1 MMSAAVLRKE
11 GLMNG
16 KSGILKLSAA
26 MLIFGSIG
34 IFVRHI
40 PLPSGAVAA
49 ARGVIGTL
57 FLLVLLAV
65 KQHSLSRDVKSKLPL
80 LCISGVC
87 IGINWILLFEAYR
100 YTTVAAA
107 TLCYYMA
114 PVLVISAS
122 PLILK
127 ERLTLRKIVCGL
139 AAVLGMVFV
148 SGILSDGLNGGSDMR
163 GIAFGLSAAAVYA
176 AVVLMNKRAGDIPA
190 FDMTVVQLGS
200 AAVVLVPY
208 TLLKED
214 ISSEMLSIK
223 TVLLL
228 LAVGIIHTGFAYAL
242 YFSAIKELKAQT
254 AAIFSYLDPLVAVL
268 LSALLLKENMGVD
281 IIIGGVL
288 IIGSAVISEI
298 SSKKEAEIN

>member
-1 MMSAAVLRKE
+1 
-11 GLMNG
+11 MNG

-34 IFVRHI
+34 IFVRYI
-40 PLPSGAVAA
+40 SLPSGAVAA

-57 FLLVLLAV
+57 FLAALAAV
-65 KQHSLSRDVKSKLPL
+65 KRQKLSSEIRSKLPL

-87 IGINWILLFEAYR
+87 IGVNWILLFEAYR

-114 PVLVISAS
+114 PVLVIAAS
-122 PLILK
+122 PIVLR
-127 ERLTLRKIVCGL
+127 ERLTFRKIACAL

-148 SGILSDGLNGGSDMR
+148 SGILSDGLSGGSDMK

-208 TLLKED
+208 TLLTED

-223 TVLLL
+223 MVLLL
-228 LAVGIIHTGFAYAL
+228 FVVGIVHTGFAYAL

-254 AAIFSYLDPLVAVL
+254 AAIFSYIDPLTAVL
-268 LSALLLKENMGVD
+268 LSAVLLKEPLGID

-298 SSKKEAEIN
+298 TGKKETENN

>member
-1 MMSAAVLRKE
+1 
-11 GLMNG
+11 MNG

-26 MLIFGSIG
+26 MIIFGSIG
-34 IFVRHI
+34 IFVRYI
-40 PLPSGAVAA
+40 SLPSGTVAA
-49 ARGVIGTL
+49 VRGVIGTL
-57 FLLVLLAV
+57 FLVLVTV
-65 KQHSLSRDVKSKLPL
+65 KQHNLSSELKSKLPL

-87 IGINWILLFEAYR
+87 IGVNWILLFEAYR

-114 PVLVISAS
+114 PVLVIAAS
-122 PLILK
+122 PIVLR
-127 ERLTLRKIVCGL
+127 ERLTFGKIACAL

-148 SGILSDGLNGGSDMR
+148 SGVMSDGLSGGSDMR

-208 TLLKED
+208 TLLTED
-214 ISSEMLSIK
+214 ISSEMVNVK

-228 LAVGIIHTGFAYAL
+228 FVVGIVHTGFAYAL

-254 AAIFSYLDPLVAVL
+254 AAIFSYIDPLTAVL
-268 LSALLLKENMGVD
+268 LSAVLLKEPLGID

-288 IIGSAVISEI
+288 IIGSAVFSEFVG
-298 SSKKEAEIN
+298 

>member
-1 MMSAAVLRKE
+1 M
-11 GLMNG
+11 
-16 KSGILKLSAA
+16 I
-26 MLIFGSIG
+26 IFGSIG
-34 IFVRHI
+34 IFVRYI
-40 PLPSGAVAA
+40 SLPSGTVAA
-49 ARGVIGTL
+49 VRGVIGTL
-57 FLLVLLAV
+57 FLVLVTV
-65 KQHSLSRDVKSKLPL
+65 KQHNLSSELKSKLPL

-87 IGINWILLFEAYR
+87 IGVNWILLFEAYR

-114 PVLVISAS
+114 PVLVIAAS
-122 PLILK
+122 PIVLR
-127 ERLTLRKIVCGL
+127 ERLTFGKIACAL

-148 SGILSDGLNGGSDMR
+148 SGVMSDGLSGGSDMR

-208 TLLKED
+208 TLLTED
-214 ISSEMLSIK
+214 ISSEMVNVK

-228 LAVGIIHTGFAYAL
+228 FVVGIVHTGFAYAL

-254 AAIFSYLDPLVAVL
+254 AAIFSYIDPLTAVL
-268 LSALLLKENMGVD
+268 LSAVLLKEPLGID

-288 IIGSAVISEI
+288 IIGSAVFSEFVG
-298 SSKKEAEIN
+298 

>member
-1 MMSAAVLRKE
+1 MKVKL
-11 GLMNG
+11 
-16 KSGILKLSAA
+16 GILKLSAA

-34 IFVRHI
+34 IFVRYI
-40 PLPSGAVAA
+40 SLPSGAVAA

-57 FLLVLLAV
+57 FLTVLAAL
-65 KQHSLSRDVKSKLPL
+65 KRRKLSPEIKSKLPL

-87 IGINWILLFEAYR
+87 IGVNWILLFEAYR

-114 PVLVISAS
+114 PVLVIAAS
-122 PLILK
+122 PIVLR
-127 ERLTLRKIVCGL
+127 ERLTFGKIVCAL

-148 SGILSDGLNGGSDMR
+148 SGILSDGLSGGSDMR

-176 AVVLMNKRAGDIPA
+176 SVVLMNKRAGDIPA

-208 TLLKED
+208 TLLTED
-214 ISSEMLSIK
+214 ISLEMLSVK
-223 TVLLL
+223 TVLMLL
-228 LAVGIIHTGFAYAL
+228 MVGIVHTGFAYAL

-254 AAIFSYLDPLVAVL
+254 AAIFSYIDPLTAVL
-268 LSALLLKENMGVD
+268 LSAVLLKEPLGAD
-281 IIIGGVL
+281 IIIGGIL
-288 IIGSAVISEI
+288 IIGSAVISEL
-298 SSKKEAEIN
+298 SVKRETENN

>member
-1 MMSAAVLRKE
+1 
-11 GLMNG
+11 MNG

-26 MLIFGSIG
+26 MIIFGSIG
-34 IFVRHI
+34 IFVRYI
-40 PLPSGAVAA
+40 SLPSGTVAA
-49 ARGVIGTL
+49 VRGVIGTL
-57 FLLVLLAV
+57 FLVLVTV
-65 KQHSLSRDVKSKLPL
+65 KQHNLSSELKSKLPL

-87 IGINWILLFEAYR
+87 IGVNWILLFEAYR

-114 PVLVISAS
+114 PVLVIAAS
-122 PLILK
+122 PIVLR
-127 ERLTLRKIVCGL
+127 ERLTFGKIACAL

-148 SGILSDGLNGGSDMR
+148 SGVMSDGLSGGSDMR

-208 TLLKED
+208 TLLTED
-214 ISSEMLSIK
+214 ISSEMVNVK

-228 LAVGIIHTGFAYAL
+228 FVVGIVHTGFAYAL

-254 AAIFSYLDPLVAVL
+254 AAIFSYIDPLTAVL
-268 LSALLLKENMGVD
+268 LSAVLLKEPLGID

-288 IIGSAVISEI
+288 IIGSAVISEFVG
-298 SSKKEAEIN
+298 

>member
-1 MMSAAVLRKE
+1 
-11 GLMNG
+11 MNG
-16 KSGILKLSAA
+16 KLGILKLSAA
-26 MLIFGSIG
+26 MLIFGSVG
-34 IFVRHI
+34 IFVRYI
-40 PLPSGAVAA
+40 SLPSGAVAA

-57 FLLVLLAV
+57 FLAVLAV
-65 KQHSLSRDVKSKLPL
+65 VRRQKLSSAIRQKLPL

-87 IGINWILLFEAYR
+87 IGVNWILLFEAYR

-114 PVLVISAS
+114 PVPVIAAS
-122 PLILK
+122 PIVLG
-127 ERLTLRKIVCGL
+127 ERLDFGKIACAL

-148 SGILSDGLNGGSDMR
+148 SGVLSDGLSGGSDMK
-163 GIAFGLSAAAVYA
+163 GIAVGLSAAAVYA

-208 TLLKED
+208 TLLTED
-214 ISSEMLSIK
+214 ISLEMLSVRAII
-223 TVLLL
+223 LLIT
-228 LAVGIIHTGFAYAL
+228 VGIIHTGFAYAL

-254 AAIFSYLDPLVAVL
+254 AAIFSYIDPLVAVL
-268 LSALLLKENMGVD
+268 LSTLLLKEPLGIE

-288 IIGSAVISEI
+288 IIGSAVISELI
-298 SSKKEAEIN
+298 GKKEMENN

>member
-1 MMSAAVLRKE
+1 
-11 GLMNG
+11 MNG
-16 KSGILKLSAA
+16 KSGILKLWLA

-34 IFVRHI
+34 IFVRYI
-40 PLPSGAVAA
+40 SLPSGAVAA

-57 FLLVLLAV
+57 FLAALAAL
-65 KQHSLSRDVKSKLPL
+65 KRQKLSSEIRHKLPL

-87 IGINWILLFEAYR
+87 IGVNWILLFEAYR

-114 PVLVISAS
+114 PVLVIAAS
-122 PLILK
+122 PIVLK
-127 ERLTLRKIVCGL
+127 ERLTVKKIVCAL

-148 SGILSDGLNGGSDMR
+148 SGVLSDGLSGGSDMK

-208 TLLKED
+208 TLLTED
-214 ISSEMLSIK
+214 ISSEMLNVK

-228 LAVGIIHTGFAYAL
+228 IIVGIVHTGFAYAL

-254 AAIFSYLDPLVAVL
+254 AAIFSYIDPLMAVI
-268 LSALLLKENMGVD
+268 LSALLLKEQLNAD
-281 IIIGGVL
+281 IIIGAVL
-288 IIGSAVISEI
+288 ILGSALFSEL
-298 SSKKEAEIN
+298 SVDRGKMA